1 MTAFSPFDARADAE
15 ALRKAMKGIGKNN
28 LFYEKERALS
38 PLKISFLNCFF
49 LYEQVWVGCA
59 STCHGMTTAG
69 LHESGRVLVLTV
81 LLSRMFIFRLA

>member
-38 PLKISFLNCFF
+38 PLKISFLNSFF
-49 LYEQVWVGCA
+49 FYI
-59 STCHGMTTAG
+59 
-69 LHESGRVLVLTV
+69 
-81 LLSRMFIFRLA
+81 SRFG

>member
-38 PLKISFLNCFF
+38 PLKISFRNSFF
-49 LYEQVWVGCA
+49 FIL
-59 STCHGMTTAG
+59 AG
-69 LHESGRVLVLTV
+69 LGRACVYMPWNDNCRT
-81 LLSRMFIFRLA
+81 A